1 MADGM
6 ATGVDYLYTQ
16 GTLCI
21 NGFLSL
27 PRIFMSTNVQGVKK
41 KGEKFS
47 S

>member
-1 MADGM
+1 MADGL
-6 ATGVDYLYTQ
+6 TTRVDYLYTQ
-16 GTLCI
+16 GILCT
-21 NGFLSL
+21 NGIPSL